1 MLGVGGVGA
10 ALLIAIVM
18 NLAAEPMALLY
29 ANLDLREAGSIT
41 QSLDQ
46 AGVKYEVR
54 GDGSTILVPRDKV
67 ASTRLMLAGKG
78 LPTTDSVG
86 YEIFDNQ
93 NALGQT
99 DFVQQLNMKR
109 ATEGELARTIRALD
123 GVTFAR
129 VHLVLPQRQL
139 FQDTVDQAS
148 ASVTIGVGAREPSS
162 DQVRAVQNLVAGA
175 VPNLKP
181 ERVVVIDQHGK
192 TLSAEGDTGLGGKE
206 AQDQKAAIEDQI
218 RERIKNLVEGVVG
231 VGKARVQV
239 SADVDLSQVTTHS
252 EKYDPNWQ
260 VVRSEQSNVTTASE
274 TESTGTA
281 TAATASNNVPGG
293 TVTAP
298 PTSGGSGNQNHGTET
313 TTNYE

>member
-139 FQDTVDQAS
+139 FQDTADQAS
-148 ASVTIGVGAREPSS
+148 ASVTIGVGAREPST

-192 TLSAEGDTGLGGKE
+192 TLSAGSDGAGGKE
-206 AQDQKAAIEDQI
+206 AEDEKQAIEDSV
-218 RERIKNLVEGVVG
+218 RARVKNLIEGVVG
-231 VGKARVQV
+231 AGKARVQV
-239 SADVDLSQVTTHS
+239 SADVDMSQVTT
-252 EKYDPNWQ
+252 Q
-260 VVRSEQSNVTTASE
+260 
-274 TESTGTA
+274 
-281 TAATASNNVPGG
+281 
-293 TVTAP
+293 
-298 PTSGGSGNQNHGTET
+298 
-313 TTNYE
+313 